1 MSASIKGYTF
11 NMTDVLGKGAN
22 GIVFKGEK
30 DGVFYAVKILQ
41 SSAPALVQEE
51 VKYHQEIEH
60 WNIVKLIEFGF
71 NEDFIQPTRT
81 TKWNFIVT

>member
-41 SSAPALVQEE
+41 SSAPALV
-51 VKYHQEIEH
+51 
-60 WNIVKLIEFGF
+60 
-71 NEDFIQPTRT
+71 
-81 TKWNFIVT
+81 